1 MIMAVDLF
9 YFLVFPGLLF
19 AGITGGFLSWFD
31 RKVTARVQF
40 RKGPPLFQPFYDFF
54 KLLLVKE
61 TILPKHGSPLFF
73 FWLLSFLFLVQQW
86 QGYLFFC
93 RLFNIT
99 TGFRGDLLVIFYL
112 LTIPS
117 FSYIIGALASGNP
130 LAAVGGSRE
139 MKLILSYELTFLLV
153 IAGVIMK
160 CGQQFDLNSI
170 IQTQQAASPF
180 IGSVSGV
187 LLFIVAIFCIQ
198 AKLALV
204 PFDMPEA
211 EAEITEGIFIEY
223 SGAPYALI
231 KLTKYIMLFVL
242 PSLLAALLLG
252 GFRLDGIN
260 ILWSILKVLGIVL
273 LLTLIRNTN
282 PRIKIKQAVKFF
294 LYMDE
299 SDRGDCNSVDSI
311 WFTEKQRRW
320 DLKVIASKNRS
331 GSFTSGEPHAIIA
344 ILRSS
349 IALHQGTIWN
359 GLGSCLS
366 AVSGMQMY
374 CW

>member
-1 MIMAVDLF
+1 MAVDIF

-31 RKVTARVQF
+31 RKITARVQF
-40 RKGPPLFQPFYDFF
+40 RKGPPILQPFYDFF

-61 TILPKHGSPLFF
+61 TILPKNGSPLIF
-73 FWLLSFLFLVQQW
+73 LLAPVFSVFGATMAAVFILLP
-86 QGYLFFC
+86 
-93 RLFNIT
+93 LFNIT

-117 FSYIIGALASGNP
+117 FSYIIGSLASGNP

-153 IAGVIMK
+153 IAGVILK
-160 CGQQFDLNSI
+160 CGQQFDLDSI
-170 IQTQQAASPF
+170 IKTQQAASPF

-242 PSLLAALLLG
+242 PSLLAAILLG
-252 GFRLDGIN
+252 GFRLEGIN

-282 PRIKIKQAVKFF
+282 PRIKIKQAVRFF
-294 LYMDE
+294 L
-299 SDRGDCNSVDSI
+299 I
-311 WFTEKQRRW
+311 WMN
-320 DLKVIASKNRS
+320 LIAVL
-331 GSFTSGEPHAIIA
+331 AIVLIA
-344 ILRSS
+344 F
-349 IALHQGTIWN
+349 G
-359 GLGSCLS
+359 
-366 AVSGMQMY
+366 Y
-374 CW
+374 